1 LPKGSFVYRRFYIFN
16 NIIKIRGV
24 KIKYF
29 ILFCLLGITSPIISA
44 SEQIPDLLIF
54 SGQEYEIG
62 VFPLESYFELYPNRR
77 PGRVGI
83 NSGLIR
89 GYRARYEISNGEL
102 ILINIEVMRYGNNWR
117 QVKNRHFRTGMKIST
132 FSGIINLFNGE
143 MTSVFLGFTPIYD
156 NYIII
161 EIFEGNVVKIY
172 EVNSVGYLELI
183 RASYLEGSS
192 EYRYIS
198 DKINE
203 LRERGY

>member
-1 LPKGSFVYRRFYIFN
+1 
-16 NIIKIRGV
+16 
-24 KIKYF
+24 
-29 ILFCLLGITSPIISA
+29 
-44 SEQIPDLLIF
+44 
-54 SGQEYEIG
+54 
-62 VFPLESYFELYPNRR
+62 
-77 PGRVGI
+77 
-83 NSGLIR
+83 
-89 GYRARYEISNGEL
+89 
-102 ILINIEVMRYGNNWR
+102 
-117 QVKNRHFRTGMKIST
+117 MKIST